1 MLDIAYHLMEFL
13 LCIIESLILYI
24 FLVRSCSTLRIKN
37 SMVRAS
43 ILIGLMIMIFIK
55 NMFSMSTYGGIGYSM
70 FFVALYMVLQFK
82 MEKWKYIFYTAI
94 YVVICTICDFTVSEL
109 YCSIYSEA
117 TFTYLQRFHALR
129 YNVAL
134 VSKLCSFSI
143 FLILSAKEKETQK
156 IPFTKQNIYILVVT
170 IIITFISLYSLKSLV
185 HFSIEWTTDPKID
198 ILVCTLSITIF
209 STDMIVYWAI
219 KRLNESARKEG
230 EYLLIQCQNELLVK
244 SAEENKVLEDEWHRI
259 RHDFNNHISCIDM
272 LLQLDNVDKARDYI
286 QKLTQSSQPQTVSV
300 HIGNDIADAIVN
312 QKMFRAK
319 KDSIKMEVEGTLPVQ
334 LKIEDVDLCAILSNS
349 LDNAIEA
356 ACQVEDIQQR
366 KIRLEIIEQGHQVWI
381 KVINSVKS
389 NTLYKGELK
398 TTKKDKERHGIGMR
412 SMQVSTERY
421 KGKLQWSCD
430 GSIFTLKIMFPL

>member
-1 MLDIAYHLMEFL
+1 M
-13 LCIIESLILYI
+13 
-24 FLVRSCSTLRIKN
+24 
-37 SMVRAS
+37 
-43 ILIGLMIMIFIK
+43 
-55 NMFSMSTYGGIGYSM
+55 
-70 FFVALYMVLQFK
+70 
-82 MEKWKYIFYTAI
+82 
-94 YVVICTICDFTVSEL
+94 
-109 YCSIYSEA
+109 
-117 TFTYLQRFHALR
+117 
-129 YNVAL
+129 
-134 VSKLCSFSI
+134 
-143 FLILSAKEKETQK
+143 
-156 IPFTKQNIYILVVT
+156 
-170 IIITFISLYSLKSLV
+170 
-185 HFSIEWTTDPKID
+185 
-198 ILVCTLSITIF
+198 
-209 STDMIVYWAI
+209 
-219 KRLNESARKEG
+219 
-230 EYLLIQCQNELLVK
+230 
-244 SAEENKVLEDEWHRI
+244 AEENKVLEDEWHRI

-412 SMQVSTERY
+412 SMQVSAERY
-421 KGKLQWSCD
+421 KGKLHWNCD